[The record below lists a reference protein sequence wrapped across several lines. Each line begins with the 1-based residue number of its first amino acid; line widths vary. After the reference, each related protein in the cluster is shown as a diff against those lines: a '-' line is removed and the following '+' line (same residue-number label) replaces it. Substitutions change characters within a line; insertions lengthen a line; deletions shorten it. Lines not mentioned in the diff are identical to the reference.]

1 MILRR
6 EANVTGGKYDRVS
19 EFNQRAAIAT
29 VVYWVIKIVR
39 LASGDNEKFKRF
51 IPLMAAG
58 LGAVCGVIC
67 HYAVPSIIPSTNA
80 VVAVVI
86 GGASGLS
93 ATGVNQLIKQL
104 TDKSNKTDEKPDDA
118 DSAAGK

>member
-1 MILRR
+1 MAEYLNLIS
-6 EANVTGGKYDRVS
+6 VP
-19 EFNQRAAIAT
+19 AIAT